1 MAQRLCFEE
10 RARIEALNAA
20 GFDASEI
27 AVSLGRHPT
36 TVQRELARGGGACG
50 YEAKAAQRV
59 CEARARRPKTPK
71 LAADAKLAEAVA
83 ERLKQRWSPHAISA
97 DVKTFGH
104 SVSAETIYRSC
115 YANNACSGLAAG
127 SWRKLPRQR
136 RRRRCRS
143 RCEQAKRSPLGLY
156 RPLSARPAAAA
167 GRSEVGHWEGDLII
181 GARNATAA
189 VTLIERVSRYTLIAA
204 LDDGYDAAAT
214 AAAVTAALSRQPDHL
229 VKTLTWDQGT
239 EMTRW
244 ADVEAALDG
253 FEVYFCEPRS
263 PWQRPSNE
271 QTNGLLRR
279 WLPKGTNLNVG
290 AVRLAV
296 IADNLNHMPRKLH
309 NWKSAHTIYT
319 HLNCNHH

>member
-10 RARIEALNAA
+10 RARIEALNGA
-20 GFDASEI
+20 GFNASEI

-36 TVQRELARGGGACG
+36 TVQRELARGGGVWR
-50 YEAKAAQRV
+50 YEAEAAQRGCV
-59 CEARARRPKTPK
+59 ARAARPKTPK
-71 LAADAKLAEAVA
+71 LAADAVLAAEVA
-83 ERLKQRWSPHAISA
+83 GRLKARWSPHAISA

-104 SVSAETIYRSC
+104 SVSAETIYRAC
-115 YANNACSGLAAG
+115 YANTAGSGLKAG
-127 SWRKLPRQR
+127 SWKKLPRQR
-136 RRRRCRS
+136 RRRRRRS

-156 RPLSARPAAAA
+156 RPLSARPAAASD
-167 GRSEVGHWEGDLII
+167 RSEPGHWEGDLII

-189 VTLIERVSRYTLIAA
+189 VTLVERLSRYTLIAA
-204 LDDGYDAAAT
+204 LDDGYDADRT

-239 EMTRW
+239 EMARW
-244 ADVEAALDG
+244 ADVETTLG
-253 FEVYFCEPRS
+253 IEVYFCEPRS
-263 PWQRPSNE
+263 PRQRPSNE

-279 WLPKGTNLNVG
+279 WLPKGTNLDIG
-290 AVRLAV
+290 PIRLA
-296 IADNLNHMPRKLH
+296 ITADNLNHMPRKLH